1 MKKKLLLAGI
11 LLVVGGTYTIASW
24 QVGNQIEAGIDTY
37 LKSELAKIRAEYP
50 DSHVYA
56 ELSDYQKGIF
66 SSTVRLKVEFA
77 DYNDMNFDDII
88 KIHHGPF
95 PLYSLTEGDFY
106 PKLAV
111 ITYDL
116 DKNYS
121 EDLWEM
127 AGNKPFINLSF
138 TRYFD
143 NTNKIVLK
151 NAAIHQSEGSESID
165 LSANKMIINYD
176 STTGLSQT
184 NLLINNFTLIKND
197 KKIELKDLSL
207 ITDSKQN
214 SDNMKSVGK
223 LALNLGSLSISND
236 EYEYD
241 DEYKVERTFKINGLS
256 INLDSLQ
263 NNNNISSNLS
273 LLIDSI
279 YFNKQN
285 LGKFK
290 SNMDLGF
297 VFDFN
302 NTSEYTLK
310 TNQLSFETMHGSLE
324 ADINMKMKTDNLFKN
339 PFSFDSFRNFEF
351 LQTRIE
357 LPYNALFSIIARC
370 QNSEKTT
377 ISQEDIDQA
386 TYQTIPFIS
395 MMTARTPF
403 IVIKNDENDFS
414 KNVISSSIY
423 YSPRENKLEINGKS
437 YDPLEFG
444 F

>member
-24 QVGNQIEAGIDTY
+24 QVGNQIEAGIDTN
-37 LKSELAKIRAEYP
+37 LKNVLAKIRAEYP

-95 PLYSLTEGDFY
+95 PLYSFTEGDFY

-116 DKNYS
+116 DKKYN

-127 AGNKPFINLSF
+127 AGNKPFINLSL

-151 NAAIHQSEGSESID
+151 NAAIHKFEDSNSID

-176 STTGLSQT
+176 STTDLLQT
-184 NLLINNFTLIKND
+184 NLSINNFTLIKNN

-207 ITDSKQN
+207 ISDSKQN
-214 SDNMKSVGK
+214 SDNMKIVGK
-223 LALNLGSLSISND
+223 LVLNLGSLSISDD
-236 EYEYD
+236 EYE
-241 DEYKVERTFKINGLS
+241 VEKTFKINGLS
-256 INLDSLQ
+256 INQDSLQ
-263 NNNNISSNLS
+263 NNNNISSNSS

-290 SNMDLGF
+290 ANMDLGF
-297 VFDFN
+297 VYDFN

-339 PFSFDSFRNFEF
+339 PFSFGSFNNYEF

>member
-116 DKNYS
+116 DKNNS

-127 AGNKPFINLSF
+127 AGNKPFINLSL

-143 NTNKIVLK
+143 NTNKFVFK
-151 NAAIHQSEGSESID
+151 NAAIHQFEGSKSID

-176 STTGLSQT
+176 STTGSLQT
-184 NLLINNFTLIKND
+184 NLLVNNFTLIKNN

-207 ITDSKQN
+207 ISDSKEN
-214 SDNMKSVGK
+214 SDNKKSVGK
-223 LALNLGSLSISND
+223 LTLNLGSLSISDD
-236 EYEYD
+236 EYE
-241 DEYKVERTFKINGLS
+241 VEKTFKINGLS
-256 INLDSLQ
+256 INQDSLR

-290 SNMDLGF
+290 ANMDLGF
-297 VFDFN
+297 VYDFN
-302 NTSEYTLK
+302 NISEYTLK
-310 TNQLSFETMHGSLE
+310 TNQLSFETMHGSIE
-324 ADINMKMKTDNLFKN
+324 SEINMKMKTDNLFKN

-395 MMTARTPF
+395 MMTANNPL

-423 YSPRENKLEINGKS
+423 YSPRENKLEINGES

-444 F
+444 L

>member
-176 STTGLSQT
+176 STTGLS
-184 NLLINNFTLIKND
+184 LIHI
-197 KKIELKDLSL
+197 
-207 ITDSKQN
+207 
-214 SDNMKSVGK
+214 
-223 LALNLGSLSISND
+223 
-236 EYEYD
+236 
-241 DEYKVERTFKINGLS
+241 
-256 INLDSLQ
+256 
-263 NNNNISSNLS
+263 
-273 LLIDSI
+273 
-279 YFNKQN
+279 
-285 LGKFK
+285 
-290 SNMDLGF
+290 
-297 VFDFN
+297 
-302 NTSEYTLK
+302 
-310 TNQLSFETMHGSLE
+310 
-324 ADINMKMKTDNLFKN
+324 
-339 PFSFDSFRNFEF
+339 
-351 LQTRIE
+351 
-357 LPYNALFSIIARC
+357 
-370 QNSEKTT
+370 
-377 ISQEDIDQA
+377 
-386 TYQTIPFIS
+386 
-395 MMTARTPF
+395 
-403 IVIKNDENDFS
+403 
-414 KNVISSSIY
+414 
-423 YSPRENKLEINGKS
+423 
-437 YDPLEFG
+437 
-444 F
+444 